1 MGEKVAG
8 SPQVAD
14 ANKFPTPVIAEA
26 AIRQYL
32 EKKLRTRIP
41 PAEMLTRGEDLFTA
55 VCRRYSTAR
64 DEKAEPK
71 KIYRMVARDFA
82 TAAMLRRQTTP
93 SSRRACLEV
102 GSEVAARLGPLLHDE
117 WLAARFC
124 DAFVV
129 PNLDL
134 ADVVEWQPMS
144 KRQLLPQM
152 AATYREAKEY
162 GSSVASWK
170 LLHQWADAVNDQD
183 WQDRSLILMGQDYE
197 KLGDYESAM
206 NGFNQIPNDSRLV
219 GALTGLVSR
228 VQKNSM
234 NTLGKRNRPP
244 AILVILATG
253 ALAAAWP
260 CRASEPLTKI
270 FSNQQNK
277 SEPDVRGIARIQA
290 TARAGLAILKRK

>member
-1 MGEKVAG
+1 
-8 SPQVAD
+8 
-14 ANKFPTPVIAEA
+14 
-26 AIRQYL
+26 
-32 EKKLRTRIP
+32 
-41 PAEMLTRGEDLFTA
+41 
-55 VCRRYSTAR
+55 
-64 DEKAEPK
+64 
-71 KIYRMVARDFA
+71 
-82 TAAMLRRQTTP
+82 
-93 SSRRACLEV
+93 
-102 GSEVAARLGPLLHDE
+102 
-117 WLAARFC
+117 
-124 DAFVV
+124 
-129 PNLDL
+129 
-134 ADVVEWQPMS
+134 
-144 KRQLLPQM
+144 
-152 AATYREAKEY
+152 
-162 GSSVASWK
+162 
-170 LLHQWADAVNDQD
+170 
-183 WQDRSLILMGQDYE
+183 MGQDYE

-260 CRASEPLTKI
+260 CRPSEPLTKI